1 MTDENLAKEQK
12 SKKKVKVIQNFGKRK
27 DAVARA
33 TMMPGKGSVTINSMP
48 LGLWGTEF
56 SRMRIQEPIMLA
68 SELSKD
74 YDFKVAVRGGGYSGQ
89 TEAVRQAIARCLT
102 QAGNKEI
109 KQRFVDYD
117 RNLLVID
124 PRRNETHHAGSASR
138 RGSRRH
144 EQRSKR

>member
-1 MTDENLAKEQK
+1 MTDENLVKEK
-12 SKKKVKVIQNFGKRK
+12 TKKKIKLIQNFGKRK
-27 DAVARA
+27 DSVARA
-33 TMMPGKGSVTINSMP
+33 TMAPGKGKITINSMP
-48 LGLWGTEF
+48 LGIWGTEF
-56 SRMRIQEPIMLA
+56 SRLRVQEPVMLA

-74 YDFKVAVRGGGYSGQ
+74 FDFNVTVRGGGYSGQ
-89 TEAVRQAIARCLT
+89 TEAVRQSIARCLA
-102 QAGNKEI
+102 QAGTKEI
-109 KQRFVDYD
+109 RQRFVDYD

>member
-1 MTDENLAKEQK
+1 MADENSAKEQK
-12 SKKKVKVIQNFGKRK
+12 PKKKVKTIHNFGKRK
-27 DAVARA
+27 DSVARA
-33 TMMPGKGSVTINSMP
+33 TMTPGGGGVKINSMP
-48 LGLWGTEF
+48 LSIWGTEF
-56 SRMRIQEPIMLA
+56 SRMRIQEPIMIA

-74 YDFKVAVRGGGYSGQ
+74 FDFSVSVKGGGYSGQ
-89 TEAVRQAIARCLT
+89 TEAVRQSIARCLA
-102 QAGNKEI
+102 QAGTKEI
-109 KQRFVDYD
+109 KQRFMDYD

>member
-1 MTDENLAKEQK
+1 MADENLVKEK
-12 SKKKVKVIQNFGKRK
+12 PKKKARLIHCFGKRK

-33 TMMPGKGSVTINSMP
+33 TMAPGKGRVMINSMP
-48 LGLWGTEF
+48 LGSWGTEF
-56 SRMRIQEPIMLA
+56 SRMRIQEPVMLA

-74 YDFKVAVRGGGYSGQ
+74 FDFRVTVRGGGYSGQ
-89 TEAVRQAIARCLT
+89 TEAVRQSIARCLVE
-102 QAGNKEI
+102 AGNKET
-109 KQRFVDYD
+109 KHRFVDYD
-117 RNLLVID
+117 RNLLVVD

>member
-1 MTDENLAKEQK
+1 MPDENLVKEK
-12 SKKKVKVIQNFGKRK
+12 PKKKIKAIHSFGKRK

-33 TMMPGKGSVTINSMP
+33 TMTPGKGLVVVNSMP

-56 SRMRIQEPIMLA
+56 SRMRVQEPIMLA

-74 YDFKVAVRGGGYSGQ
+74 FNFKVTVKGGGYSGQ
-89 TEAVRQAIARCLT
+89 TEAVRQSIARCLVE
-102 QAGNKEI
+102 AGNKETR
-109 KQRFVDYD
+109 QRFIDYD

>member
-1 MTDENLAKEQK
+1 MEEEKNQKEQK
-12 SKKKVKVIQNFGKRK
+12 PKKKIKIIQSFGKRK
-27 DAVARA
+27 DSVARA
-33 TMMPGKGSVTINSMP
+33 TMRPGNGNITVNSMS
-48 LGLWGTEF
+48 LGVWGSDV
-56 SRMRIQEPIMLA
+56 SRLRVQEPLMLVP
-68 SELSKD
+68 ELAKES
-74 YDFKVAVRGGGYSGQ
+74 DFRVVVRGGGFSGQ
-89 TEAVRQAIARCLT
+89 AEAVRQAIARCLV